1 MTQAV
6 STSKAQGSLER
17 ALTLGPL
24 ILYGMGVI
32 VGAGIYVALG
42 AVMQRA
48 GAAAPISFLLAGA
61 SAALTG
67 LCYAELAARFPEA
80 SGAAAFVRHG
90 FRSDVLGGIVA
101 LAITAATGI
110 AAASIAHGAAVYLR
124 ELIALDPWFLTTL
137 VIAANTAIAIYGV
150 KMSVGLAAAIG
161 ALEILGLLA
170 AVVAGLYLAPDFK
183 VHDIVP
189 VDIAGWRGAFGGA
202 FIAFFA
208 FIGFETL
215 VNMAEEAKN
224 PTRTVPMGIVGAIAA
239 SVALYVMVALSVV
252 LSDQTGGNPLLNLFE
267 GKPALIFAAIGSV
280 SIANGV
286 LVEIVMLSRLFYG
299 MARIGRLPQAIGR
312 IDPFTRTPVLATLA
326 AGAIILATALLVPFE
341 RLLVA
346 ANAMTLVIFLFVDAS
361 LLLIKRRDRSPP
373 PAFCAPRLA
382 PPAAVAVT
390 MILLLAGASG

>member
-6 STSKAQGSLER
+6 SRSKAQGSLER
-17 ALTLGPL
+17 GLTLFPL

-42 AVMQRA
+42 AVIQRA
-48 GAAAPISFLLAGA
+48 GAAAPISFLLAGV

-80 SGAAAFVRHG
+80 SGAAGFVRHG
-90 FRSDVLGGIVA
+90 FRSDFLGGIVA

-124 ELIALDPWFLTTL
+124 ELVALDPRFLTTL
-137 VIAANTAIAIYGV
+137 VIVANTAIAIYGV
-150 KMSVGLAAAIG
+150 KTSVGLAATMG
-161 ALEILGLLA
+161 ALEIVGLLA
-170 AVVAGLYLAPDFK
+170 AIAAGLYLAPDFK

-189 VDIAGWRGAFGGA
+189 VEIAGWLGTFGGA
-202 FIAFFA
+202 FVAFFA

-215 VNMAEEAKN
+215 VNMAEEVKN

-252 LSDQTGGNPLLNLFE
+252 LSNQTGGNPLLNLFE
-267 GKPALIFAAIGSV
+267 GKLALIFAAIGSV
-280 SIANGV
+280 AIANGV

-299 MARIGRLPQAIGR
+299 MARIGQLPQAIGR
-312 IDPFTRTPVLATLA
+312 VDGFTRTPVLATLA
-326 AGAIILATALLVPFE
+326 AGAIILTAALLMPFD
-341 RLLVA
+341 RLLFA
-346 ANAMTLVIFLFVDAS
+346 ANAMTLMIFLFVDAS
-361 LLLIKRRDRSPP
+361 LLLVKRRDQSPP
-373 PAFCAPRLA
+373 PAFCIPRSL

-390 MILLLAGASG
+390 LMLLLAGAFG

>member
-1 MTQAV
+1 
-6 STSKAQGSLER
+6 
-17 ALTLGPL
+17 
-24 ILYGMGVI
+24 MGVI

-42 AVMQRA
+42 AVMKRA

-67 LCYAELAARFPEA
+67 LCYAELAARFPVA

-101 LAITAATGI
+101 LAITAATGV

-124 ELIALDPWFLTTL
+124 ELIALDPRFITTL
-137 VIAANTAIAIYGV
+137 VIAANTAVAIYGV
-150 KMSVGLAAAIG
+150 KSSVGLAATIG

-170 AVVAGLYLAPDFK
+170 AIVAGLYLAPDFK
-183 VHDIVP
+183 VHDVLP
-189 VDIAGWRGAFGGA
+189 VGIAGWLGTVSGAFV
-202 FIAFFA
+202 AFFA

-215 VNMAEEAKN
+215 VNLAEEVKN
-224 PTRTVPMGIVGAIAA
+224 PTRTVPMSIVGAIAA

-267 GKPALIFAAIGSV
+267 GKLALIIAAIGSV
-280 SIANGV
+280 AIANGV

-299 MARIGRLPQAIGR
+299 MARIGQLPQAIGR
-312 IDPFTRTPVLATLA
+312 IDPFTRTPVVATLV
-326 AGAIILATALLVPFE
+326 AGAIILAAALLVPFD

-346 ANAMTLVIFLFVDAS
+346 ANAMTLIIFLFVDAS
-361 LLLIKRRDRSPP
+361 LLLVKRRDRSPP
-373 PAFCAPRLA
+373 PAFCVPQSV
-382 PPAAVAVT
+382 PPAAIAVT
-390 MILLLAGASG
+390 MVLLLAGAFG